1 MSTHIV
7 LGFHFDS
14 SKIFLIALVILILF
28 SSFKGITHAYLLQ
41 MSITRNKNLNPLL
54 NLLINYISASSS
66 TQILSIKGNC
76 TFLFSNF
83 LVICLCNSSINY
95 ILGIISF
102 LINHCRPLK
111 QVHKDKHHILRF

>member
-7 LGFHFDS
+7 LGLHFDS

-83 LVICLCNSSINY
+83 LVICL
-95 ILGIISF
+95 
-102 LINHCRPLK
+102 
-111 QVHKDKHHILRF
+111 